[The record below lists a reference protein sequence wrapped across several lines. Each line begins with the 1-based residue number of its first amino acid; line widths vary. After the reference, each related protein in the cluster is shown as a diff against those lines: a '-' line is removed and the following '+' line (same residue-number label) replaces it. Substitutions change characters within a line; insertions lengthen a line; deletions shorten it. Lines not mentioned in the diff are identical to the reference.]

1 MRPRKWVLVLF
12 LIFLT
17 SCFALYLMKKRL
29 EKNRDLENLLIQSIS
44 PFIKGSIGV
53 GKVRLGFFSAH
64 LHDVSLIVPLESF
77 LVRINHI
84 KVGFSFR
91 ELVASRGDI
100 SKAINRIIF
109 IDPEIL
115 FSITSREYPV
125 SAGGGNITR
134 PPGDASPAIPRELPV
149 PFITIKNARIRLI
162 DNSGDTLTVGQK
174 MSGTLTDFGSYTSV
188 NLAGRSGSSHE
199 NLYASGNIGWQS
211 GVHTFNFTIHN
222 AHIEKPVTFSGG
234 VVTSGILNG
243 QLSVVFSDTLDIG
256 KIRTTGTIAIDQGSV
271 VLEQLPA
278 ALESVSLKATAS
290 GYHWEIDTLTA
301 LYKQS
306 DIRVN
311 GFLNSVG
318 IPAMQLEFICYGIR
332 PDSLLPGIPGVSSQ
346 IGGEG
351 WIAGMLV
358 KTDSIQPIRIHLR
371 GEGFTIADFKNI
383 RIQSA
388 CDVNNTFS
396 SMNIDTLSISDGNI
410 IIDVRGKVSL
420 DTPVVVD
427 LEVSAHA
434 DSLTSIKDLY
444 ADNVQAEGKV
454 WGSATEPKVSAKFS
468 ASNIRTKDLF
478 IGDQSILADY
488 YKSKLQLNLKSRD
501 GIVANAEV
509 SKPFS
514 DAPFAKLQANAQAA
528 SIKSI
533 LKRNYSISEIE
544 SGYIDVQAQG
554 WLNDFEV
561 EFSTAVKTKTIE
573 GEFIGM
579 LHKYRQDTSFVY
591 WKCKQ
596 KMLKIDDI
604 DLDISAAGSVCRDSL
619 VIDTINIAGGLDGR
633 GIIHFATAPFEIEG
647 SITTSFPL
655 KKLISMKPQW
665 SSVDISGTV
674 SGHSRITGT
683 IDKPHIRSE
692 VRIRNLGSSGFKG
705 VETDAIVTWINDEL
719 CVLPFVVRKNNRIL
733 ASFDSIK
740 SVKSS
745 FSLSGDFDNIDVY
758 SVIAPLLPRDL
769 RLLSVISGSISTS
782 GNGFPIKIQCF
793 SPSVVCNKWNF
804 DSVSVSASIDKKGIG
819 VRSFKAQDG
828 SIMHLSGS
836 GFLPWSLIDNNLNEN
851 DTVRGRIDAQGD
863 FLAYLAKNVE
873 SPIDGRGPG
882 TARFS
887 FVSTPGVV
895 KCTEGILSIPEGVLT
910 VKPFVLDDIKNFS
923 FTMNVDTSL
932 NVHTYTAGTVKRRRI
947 SISSTHTIPDGFEPF
962 EIGPF
967 NFGMLQVKTP
977 DKGIDIHLPGFM
989 PIGEL
994 GDIEFQGRNPF
1005 EHFTLSGPLD
1015 ALRITGTWVLRDLD
1029 FTFPFLNT
1037 NEMPWDFDPFP
1048 YITWDLDL
1056 KPGNRRV
1063 LYFWDLS
1070 GKRRRILRFLE
1081 GYLDPTSIIK
1091 VRGRDL
1097 DYTFRL
1103 YGQIRSLK
1111 GALYYGRTFD
1121 RNFDVGL
1128 DFIPVKY
1135 QTNRGYDNMPVIW
1148 GSAEALSDTSR
1159 LNRVKVTCMVHNPVT
1174 NAVSEK
1180 GRLVEGK
1187 TLNVSFQLSND
1198 FDGLPDEAEHEFFRQ
1213 AGLQFT
1219 SLGGAGELV
1228 SGFGEQFF
1236 HRYLLKSWERKLAK
1250 KLGVDVIN
1258 IESSITSNYFSKL
1271 YSRQF
1276 EGLWDQDDYLAL
1288 ANVGITVGRYF
1299 FHDYLFLKARG
1310 ELVPIDTT
1318 LLKPQYSVGM
1328 EFQPNRYLIMD
1339 FNYGVHKG
1347 EEHLE
1352 HDPRLMMQLTLPM
1365 SRIRK
1370 LLKF

>member
-1 MRPRKWVLVLF
+1 V
-12 LIFLT
+12 
-17 SCFALYLMKKRL
+17 KKRL
-29 EKNRDLENLLIQSIS
+29 EKNRDLEHLLIQSIS
-44 PFIKGSIGV
+44 PYIKGSIGV
-53 GKVRLGFFSAH
+53 GKIRLGFFSAH
-64 LHDVSLIVPLESF
+64 LQDVSLTVPLESF

-84 KVGFSFR
+84 KVGFSFKD
-91 ELVASRGDI
+91 LVLSRGDI

-115 FSITSREYPV
+115 FSIASHDSQSSERRRLDGKLPG
-125 SAGGGNITR
+125 A
-134 PPGDASPAIPRELPV
+134 PPEIPKELPV
-149 PFITIKNARIRLI
+149 PYIIIKNAKILLF
-162 DNSGDTLTVGQK
+162 DNGGDTLTVGQK
-174 MSGTLTDFGSYTSV
+174 MGGTLTDFGNYTSV

-199 NLYASGNIGWQS
+199 NFYAAGNIGWQS

-222 AHIEKPVTFSGG
+222 ANIEKPVVFNGG

-243 QLSVVFSDTLDIG
+243 HLSVVFSDTLSIG
-256 KIRTTGTIAIDQGSV
+256 RIRTTGTFTIEKGSV

-278 ALESVSLKATAS
+278 PLESVSLHVTAS
-290 GYHWEIDTLTA
+290 GYHWNIDTLTA

-306 DIRVN
+306 GIHVN
-311 GFLNSVG
+311 GFWNSVG
-318 IPAMQLEFICYGIR
+318 GPEMQLEFVCTGIR
-332 PDSLLPGIPGVSSQ
+332 PDSLLPGIPGVNVQ

-351 WIAGMLV
+351 WIAGLLS
-358 KTDSIQPIRIHLR
+358 KTDSIQPVKLHLR

-383 RIQSA
+383 RFQGVG
-388 CDVNNTFS
+388 DVDNSFASLNV
-396 SMNIDTLSISDGNI
+396 DTLSISDGNMVI
-410 IIDVRGKVSL
+410 NTKGKVAL
-420 DTPVVVD
+420 DTPYVFNIE
-427 LEVSAHA
+427 LSGHA
-434 DSLTSIKDLY
+434 DSIPSIMNLH
-444 ADNVQAEGKV
+444 ADNFRAEGRV
-454 WGSATEPKVSAKFS
+454 WGSVVEPKASAKLS
-468 ASNIRTKDLF
+468 ASNIRSDDIYL
-478 IGDQSILADY
+478 GDQSVMVEY
-488 YKSKLQLNLKSRD
+488 CKSLLRLNLKSRD
-501 GIVANAEV
+501 GIVANTEI
-509 SKPFS
+509 SQPFS
-514 DAPFAKLQANAQAA
+514 NAPFAKMQVNAQAS
-528 SIKSI
+528 SIKSM
-533 LKRNYSISEIE
+533 LKRNHSISEIE
-544 SGYIDVQAQG
+544 SGYIDARAQG
-554 WLNDFEV
+554 WLNDFEL

-579 LHKYRQDTSFVY
+579 LRKYRQDTSFVY

-596 KMLKIDDI
+596 KTLKIDDI
-604 DLDISAAGSVCRDSL
+604 NLDASASGSVCKDSL
-619 VIDTINIAGGLDGR
+619 VIDTINIAGGLDGKGVINFTR
-633 GIIHFATAPFEIEG
+633 APFEIEC
-647 SITTSFPL
+647 SANASFPL
-655 KKLISMKPQW
+655 KKLLDMKPQW
-665 SSVDISGTV
+665 SSIDISGTV
-674 SGHSRITGT
+674 SGHSRISGT
-683 IDKPHIRSE
+683 VEKPQVRSE
-692 VRIRNLGSSGFKG
+692 VRIRNLGSSGFEG
-705 VETDAIVTWINDEL
+705 IETDAIITWNNDEL
-719 CVLPFVVRKNNRIL
+719 CVLPFVVRKNSRIL

-740 SVKSS
+740 SVKSG
-745 FSLSGDFDNIDVY
+745 FSLSGDFDNIDVR
-758 SVIAPLLPRDL
+758 SVAAPILPRDL
-769 RLLSVISGSISTS
+769 HLESTISGSISTA
-782 GNGFPIKIQCF
+782 GNGFPIQIQCF
-793 SPSVVCNKWNF
+793 SPSVVCNKWSF
-804 DSVSVSASIDKKGIG
+804 DSVSISASLDKKGIG
-819 VRSFKAQDG
+819 IRSLKAQDG
-828 SIMHLSGS
+828 TIMQFTGS
-836 GFLPWSLIDNNLNEN
+836 GFLPWSLIENNLDEN
-851 DTVRGRIDAQGD
+851 DTVKGRIDAQGD

-873 SPIDGRGPG
+873 SPIAGRGPG
-882 TARFS
+882 TAKFS

-895 KCTEGILSIPEGVLT
+895 KCTEGIISIPEGVLT

-923 FTMNVDTSL
+923 FTMNVDTAL

-994 GDIEFQGRNPF
+994 GDIEFLGKNPCSS
-1005 EHFTLSGPLD
+1005 FTLSGPID
-1015 ALRITGTWVLRDLD
+1015 ALRITGTWMLRDLD

-1097 DYTFRL
+1097 DYSFRL
-1103 YGQIRSLK
+1103 YGLIRSLK
-1111 GALYYGRTFD
+1111 GALYYGKTFD
-1121 RNFDVGL
+1121 RNFDVGVE
-1128 DFIPVKY
+1128 FVPVKY
-1135 QTNRGYDNMPVIW
+1135 QSNRGYDNLPIIW

-1159 LNRVKVTCMVHNPVT
+1159 INRIKVTCMVHNPAT

-1198 FDGLPDEAEHEFFRQ
+1198 FEGLPGESEHEFYRQ

-1228 SGFGEQFF
+1228 SDFGEQFF
-1236 HRYLLKSWERKLAK
+1236 HRYLLQRWERKLAK

-1258 IESSITSNYFSKL
+1258 IESSITSNYFNKL

-1339 FNYGVHKG
+1339 FNYGVYKG

-1352 HDPRLMMQLTLPM
+1352 HDPRVMMQLTLPM